1 MFKIRSIKILMAL
14 KINARFICILF
25 FGFSCLYNKANAQAT
40 SIEWSNAL
48 GGPDY
53 EDATDVIQSND
64 GGYLVVAN
72 SGEVGG
78 DVTDFYGGAVDI
90 WLTKLDSSGNLIWQK
105 NYGGSSI
112 EKSRAGIATIDGGYI
127 IVGYTGSEDH
137 DVSFNH
143 GLTDAWV
150 FKVDSIGNIVW
161 ERSYGGTKSEQGS
174 AICGTDDGN
183 FVFVGYSHSNNGDLT
198 SHYGTAETSDY
209 WIVKIDNT
217 GNIIWQKSY
226 GSTEDDYAYGVVE
239 LFNGDITVGG
249 VTQWGDGDVIG
260 FHGGIGIEDGWVIDL
275 DSNGALKWSKAF
287 GGTDYDVIW
296 DITKASDS
304 TIHCVGQAKSFD
316 GDITDHKGTP
326 DDYYLDDCM
335 YLQLDTMGNLLME
348 KCFGGT
354 SGDAGFSIC
363 KTFDSGEVIACNSA
377 SDDVDVAGHH
387 GGTDLY
393 DYWIIKLDSLANIE
407 WNINIGGISSD
418 ESYSIIQLTD
428 SGFLAV
434 GLSNSIDGD
443 VLDHYPGPSNWD
455 SWVVKL
461 NKTCPGILYY
471 ADKDGDGFGDPTD
484 IQMFCSDMVGYVLNN
499 LDCNDNDAEI
509 NPTIAEICNTIDD
522 NCNGIVDEGLA
533 LFTLYRDLDGD
544 TFGNDTDF
552 ITSCLEY
559 ISGFVLDS
567 TDCNDTNALI
577 FPGAE
582 ELCNYLD
589 DDCDGITDDNITFI
603 QSFIDA
609 DNDNFGNADFDSIAC
624 EIPPGYVLSN
634 TDCNDTN
641 PDIYPGAPELLNGL
655 DDDCDQIADEGL
667 AIRDIVKNTIRI
679 FPNPVNAILFIQSD
693 ATHQITIVNQLGE
706 EILHINLFIGLNT
719 ISVAD
724 FASGVYWVKAE
735 NGEMVVWVK
744 E

>member
-48 GGPDY
+48 GGPGY
-53 EDATDVIQSND
+53 EDATDVIYSND

-72 SGEVGG
+72 SGEIGG
-78 DVTDFYGGAVDI
+78 DVTGFYGGAVDI
-90 WLTKLDSSGNLIWQK
+90 WLTKLDSAGNLVWQK
-105 NYGGSSI
+105 NYGGSNI

-161 ERSYGGTKSEQGS
+161 ERSYGGTKSEQGW

-198 SHYGTAETSDY
+198 SHYVTTATSDF

-260 FHGGIGIEDGWVIDL
+260 FHGGIGVEDGWVIDL
-275 DSNGALKWSKAF
+275 DSNGALKWSKAY

-335 YLQLDTMGNLLME
+335 YLRLDSSGNLLIE
-348 KCFGGT
+348 KCFGG
-354 SGDAGFSIC
+354 SGSDVGFSLS
-363 KTFDSGEVIACNSA
+363 TTMDGTVILGANS
-377 SDDVDVAGHH
+377 SSNDGDVSGHH
-387 GGTDLY
+387 GGEYTSDF
-393 DYWIIKLDSLANIE
+393 WIVKLDSFANIE
-407 WNINIGGISSD
+407 WSVSLGGD
-418 ESYSIIQLTD
+418 TADASYSIIQAPD
-428 SGFLAV
+428 SGYVTV
-434 GLSNSIDGD
+434 GICVSENGD
-443 VLDHYPGPSNWD
+443 VVDHYPGTLHWD

-471 ADKDGDGFGDPTD
+471 ADKDGDGYGDPTD

-509 NPTIAEICNTIDD
+509 NPTIAEICNTLDD

-533 LFTLYRDLDGD
+533 LFTL
-544 TFGNDTDF
+544 F
-552 ITSCLEY
+552 
-559 ISGFVLDS
+559 
-567 TDCNDTNALI
+567 
-577 FPGAE
+577 
-582 ELCNYLD
+582 
-589 DDCDGITDDNITFI
+589 
-603 QSFIDA
+603 
-609 DNDNFGNADFDSIAC
+609 
-624 EIPPGYVLSN
+624 EI
-634 TDCNDTN
+634 
-641 PDIYPGAPELLNGL
+641 
-655 DDDCDQIADEGL
+655 
-667 AIRDIVKNTIRI
+667 
-679 FPNPVNAILFIQSD
+679 
-693 ATHQITIVNQLGE
+693 
-706 EILHINLFIGLNT
+706 
-719 ISVAD
+719 
-724 FASGVYWVKAE
+724 
-735 NGEMVVWVK
+735 
-744 E
+744 